1 MSKRYVVLAVALAA
15 SMFSL
20 PARSQSTLEPG
31 TSQHVDGW
39 YKDVPAPPKDE
50 KPGLAPHHDLSGI
63 WEPAAGWREGVQQ
76 YGALEYPSDGK
87 LEHQLPFTPLGEKT
101 WKSHKPGFGTTEV
114 PIALNNDPF
123 DVCDPIGFPRI
134 ELFGF
139 RAIQILQTEKEV
151 VIFYQNDRTFR
162 TIWTDGRDFPPDDI
176 AEPRW
181 YGYSIG
187 KWVDDTTLVVETT
200 ELDERTWLDNAGR
213 PHSSDLRVEER
224 FHRVNHD
231 IFELTLTINDPKM
244 YTKPWIALNKF
255 PMRLQPADFDLR
267 EMLCSPSEQ
276 AQYDNVVSKPTVGNS
291 TKK

>member
-1 MSKRYVVLAVALAA
+1 MPKRYVVLTVALAS
-15 SMFSL
+15 SMLSL

-50 KPGLAPHHDLSGI
+50 KPGPAPRRDLSGI

-87 LEHQLPFTPLGEKT
+87 PDHQLPFTPLGEKT

-139 RAIQILQTEKEV
+139 RAIQILHAEKEV

-181 YGYSIG
+181 YGYSVG

-200 ELDERTWLDNAGR
+200 GLDERTWLDNAGR

>member
-1 MSKRYVVLAVALAA
+1 MAKRYVVLAVALAA

-39 YKDVPAPPKDE
+39 YKDVAAPPKGE
-50 KPGLAPHHDLSGI
+50 KPGPAPRHDLSGI

-87 LEHQLPFTPLGEKT
+87 PEHQLPFTPLGEKT

-123 DVCDPIGFPRI
+123 DTCDPIGFPRI

-139 RAIQILQTEKEV
+139 RAIQILQTEKAV

-162 TIWTDGRDFPPDDI
+162 SIWTDGRDFPSDDI

-181 YGYSIG
+181 YGYSVG
-187 KWVDDTTLVVETT
+187 KWVDDATLVVETT
-200 ELDERTWLDNAGR
+200 GLDERTWLDNAGR